1 MEHHINLP
9 ITGMHCENCAALI
22 TRHLKK
28 MEGILSADVSIA
40 TEQAA
45 VTFDADSVSED
56 AIVDKICSLGFDV
69 VDADAESSARAEEF
83 RRQKLQFTVG
93 VIFTLPL
100 FLLSMG
106 RDFGV
111 IGGWA
116 HAAWVNGLM
125 FALAAPVQF
134 YVGWDYYVGGFKALR
149 NRAANMDVLV
159 AMGSSVAFLYS
170 VAVALA
176 VFAGVGELGTHVY
189 FETAAVI
196 ITLIKLGKLLEA
208 RAKGQTSAALKKLLG
223 LSPKTAC
230 LLKNGEEQHLP
241 IAQVTIGDMLLVR
254 PGESIPVDG
263 LVREGESAV
272 DESIFTGESLPV
284 DKTAGSAVT
293 AATINQSGLLTIEA
307 TRVGSETA
315 LARLI
320 QLVQATQQS
329 KAPIQRIAD
338 AVASVF
344 VPVVIG
350 IAFVTFLTWWLLVGE
365 GFTPAMLR
373 LVAVLVIACPCAL
386 GLATPTAVMVG
397 TGIGAQRG
405 ILFRNTESLER
416 AGKLSTVVFDKTGTL
431 TRGEL
436 TLTDIIVGQGARL
449 KSAPTEPEGVL
460 LQFAASAE
468 RGSEHPIGKAIVGAA
483 AERGI
488 DTVAPSQF
496 TAVAGHGII
505 AQLELPSN
513 GASEPAGALSS
524 NEKSEPVG
532 ALSKRANVSNEASE
546 PADALSSNGASEP
559 VGALSKRAN
568 GSNEA
573 SEPVGALSKRANV
586 SNEAFEPVGALSKR
600 ANVIIGTPALLHQHG
615 ISTAGEPLQLEAE
628 RLQTEAKTVLW
639 VAIDGKTEGLIAVAD
654 TLKPEAKEAVA
665 ELRRLGCKVTMMT
678 GDNRV
683 TAEAIAQA
691 AGIDDVMAELLPEDK
706 ASAVKKRQ
714 TGTDGFVAMV
724 GDGINDAPALA
735 QAEVGMALG
744 TGTDIAMETADL
756 TLMHGELRAVP
767 EAIRLSRVTMRTIR
781 QNLFWAFFYNVLL
794 IPLAAGAFYPLTY
807 LPTMLR
813 ELHPM
818 LAAFAMALSSVSVV
832 LNSLRLQRRK

>member
-9 ITGMHCENCAALI
+9 ITGMHCENCASLI
-22 TRHLKK
+22 TRNLKK
-28 MEGILSADVSIA
+28 MEGILAADVSIA

-69 VDADAESSARAEEF
+69 VDADAESTARAEEF
-83 RRQKLQFTVG
+83 RRQRLQFTVG

-116 HAAWVNGLM
+116 HATWVNGLM

-176 VFAGVGELGTHVY
+176 VFAGIGELGAHVY

-241 IAQVTIGDMLLVR
+241 IAQITIGDMLLVR

-263 LVREGESAV
+263 VVREGESAV

-329 KAPIQRIAD
+329 KAPIQRTAD

-350 IAFVTFLTWWLLVGE
+350 IAFATFLAWWVFVGE

-373 LVAVLVIACPCAL
+373 FVAVLVIACPCAL

-416 AGKLSTVVFDKTGTL
+416 AGKLSAVVLDKTGTL
-431 TRGEL
+431 TQGEL
-436 TLTDIIVGQGARL
+436 TLTDIIARE
-449 KSAPTEPEGVL
+449 SEGHGHQRFL
-460 LQFAASAE
+460 LQLAASAE
-468 RGSEHPIGKAIVGAA
+468 RGSEHPIGKAVVRAA
-483 AERGI
+483 AERGL

-496 TAVAGHGII
+496 TAVVGHGIV
-505 AQLELPSN
+505 AQLELSDN
-513 GASEPAGALSS
+513 GE
-524 NEKSEPVG
+524 SEPVG
-532 ALSKRANVSNEASE
+532 ALC
-546 PADALSSNGASEP
+546 
-559 VGALSKRAN
+559 
-568 GSNEA
+568 
-573 SEPVGALSKRANV
+573 
-586 SNEAFEPVGALSKR
+586 KR

-615 ISTAGEPLQLEAE
+615 ISIVGEPFQSQLALEAE

-639 VAIDGKTEGLIAVAD
+639 VAVNGKTEGLIAVAD
-654 TLKPEAKEAVA
+654 TLRPEAKAAVA
-665 ELRRLGCKVTMMT
+665 ELRALGCRVTMMT

-714 TGTDGFVAMV
+714 TETDGFVAMV

-735 QAEVGMALG
+735 QADVGMALG

-756 TLMHGELRAVP
+756 TLMHGELRAIP
-767 EAIRLSRVTMRTIR
+767 EAICLSRATMRTIR

-794 IPLAAGAFYPLTY
+794 IPLAAGAFYPLVF

>member
-1 MEHHINLP
+1 MEHHITLP
-9 ITGMHCENCAALI
+9 VTGMHCENCATLI
-22 TRHLKK
+22 TRNLKK

-45 VTFDADSVSED
+45 VTFNTDSVSED
-56 AIVDKICSLGFDV
+56 AIVDKIRALGFDV
-69 VDADAESSARAEEF
+69 VDADAESTARAEEF
-83 RRQKLQFTVG
+83 QRQKLQFTVG
-93 VIFTLPL
+93 VVFTLPL

-176 VFAGVGELGTHVY
+176 GDALGTHVY

-230 LLKNGEEQHLP
+230 LLKNGEEQHIP
-241 IAQVTIGDMLLVR
+241 IAQVTIGDLLRVR
-254 PGESIPVDG
+254 PGESMPVDG
-263 LVREGESAV
+263 IVRTGESAV

-284 DKTAGSAVT
+284 DKTAGSEVT

-350 IAFVTFLTWWLLVGE
+350 IAFVTFLAWWLWVGE

-397 TGIGAQRG
+397 TGIGAQHG

-416 AGKLSTVVFDKTGTL
+416 AGKLATVVLDKTGTL

-436 TLTDIIVGQGARL
+436 TLTDIILREGARVEIAL
-449 KSAPTEPEGVL
+449 NSL
-460 LQFAASAE
+460 LQLAASAE
-468 RGSEHPIGKAIVGAA
+468 RGSEHPIGKAIVRAA
-483 AERGI
+483 AESGI
-488 DTVAPSQF
+488 DTVAPTQF

-505 AQLELPSN
+505 ASVDTTP
-513 GASEPAGALSS
+513 ASSGGALC
-524 NEKSEPVG
+524 
-532 ALSKRANVSNEASE
+532 KRA
-546 PADALSSNGASEP
+546 D
-559 VGALSKRAN
+559 
-568 GSNEA
+568 
-573 SEPVGALSKRANV
+573 
-586 SNEAFEPVGALSKR
+586 
-600 ANVIIGTPALLHQHG
+600 VIIGTPALLHQHG
-615 ISTAGEPLQLEAE
+615 ISAEDTVEEPSRPLGENARSRCSEDPGISQLVLEAKQ
-628 RLQTEAKTVLW
+628 LQTEAKTVLW
-639 VAIDGKTEGLIAVAD
+639 VAINGKIEGIIAVAD
-654 TLKPEAKEAVA
+654 TLKPDAKDAVA

-678 GDNRV
+678 GDNRA
-683 TAEAIAQA
+683 TAAAIAQA

-706 ASAVKKRQ
+706 ASALQKKQ
-714 TGTDGFVAMV
+714 TETDGLVAMV

-735 QAEVGMALG
+735 QADVGMALG

-756 TLMHGELRAVP
+756 TLMHGELRAIP
-767 EAIRLSRVTMRTIR
+767 EAIRLSRTTMRTIR

-794 IPLAAGAFYPLTY
+794 IPLAAGVFYPLTF
-807 LPTMLR
+807 LPMMLR

-832 LNSLRLQRRK
+832 LNSLRLQWRK

>member
-93 VIFTLPL
+93 VILTLPL

-106 RDFGV
+106 RDFGI

-241 IAQVTIGDMLLVR
+241 IAQVTIGDRLLVR

-263 LVREGESAV
+263 VVREGESAV

-436 TLTDIIVGQGARL
+436 TLTDIIVAEGARL
-449 KSAPTEPEGVL
+449 QSAPTAPEGNQEQGVL

-488 DTVAPSQF
+488 DTIAPSQF

-513 GASEPAGALSS
+513 GASEPTDTLSSNEKSEPAGALSS
-524 NEKSEPVG
+524 NEKSEPAG
-532 ALSKRANVSNEASE
+532 ALSKRANA
-546 PADALSSNGASEP
+546 SNGEP
-559 VGALSKRAN
+559 
-568 GSNEA
+568 
-573 SEPVGALSKRANV
+573 
-586 SNEAFEPVGALSKR
+586 EPVGALSKR
-600 ANVIIGTPALLHQHG
+600 ANVIIGTPALLNQHG
-615 ISTAGEPLQLEAE
+615 ISTVGETFQLEAE

-683 TAEAIAQA
+683 TAKAIAQA

-735 QAEVGMALG
+735 QADVGMALG

-756 TLMHGELRAVP
+756 TLMHGELRAIP

-794 IPLAAGAFYPLTY
+794 IPLAAGAFYPLTS

>member
-1 MEHHINLP
+1 MEHHITLP
-9 ITGMHCENCAALI
+9 VTGMHCENCATLI
-22 TRHLKK
+22 KRNLKK

-45 VTFDADSVSED
+45 VSFNADSVSED
-56 AIVDKICSLGFDV
+56 AIVDKIRSLGFDV
-69 VDADAESSARAEEF
+69 VDADAESTARAEEF
-83 RRQKLQFTVG
+83 QRQKLQFTVG
-93 VIFTLPL
+93 VVFTLPL

-176 VFAGVGELGTHVY
+176 GFAGGDGLGAHVY

-230 LLKNGEEQHLP
+230 LLKNGEEEHIP
-241 IAQVTIGDMLLVR
+241 IAQVTIGDLLRVR
-254 PGESIPVDG
+254 PGESMPVDG
-263 LVREGESAV
+263 IVRTGESAV

-284 DKTAGSAVT
+284 DKTAGSEVT

-350 IAFVTFLTWWLLVGE
+350 IAFVTFLAWWLWVGE

-416 AGKLSTVVFDKTGTL
+416 AGKLATVVLDKTGTL

-436 TLTDIIVGQGARL
+436 MLTDIILPEGARVERT
-449 KSAPTEPEGVL
+449 PTGQKARQETNSL

-468 RGSEHPIGKAIVGAA
+468 RGSEHPIGKAIVRAA
-483 AERGI
+483 AESGI
-488 DTVAPSQF
+488 DTVAPTQF

-505 AQLELPSN
+505 AQLELLSN
-513 GASEPAGALSS
+513 GEARPVNALC
-524 NEKSEPVG
+524 
-532 ALSKRANVSNEASE
+532 KRA
-546 PADALSSNGASEP
+546 D
-559 VGALSKRAN
+559 
-568 GSNEA
+568 
-573 SEPVGALSKRANV
+573 
-586 SNEAFEPVGALSKR
+586 
-600 ANVIIGTPALLHQHG
+600 VIIGTPALLHQHG
-615 ISTAGEPLQLEAE
+615 ISAEDTVGEPSPSQHSPVGEPSPSRCSEAAKQLQA
-628 RLQTEAKTVLW
+628 EAKTVLW
-639 VAIDGKTEGLIAVAD
+639 VAINGKVEGLIAVAD
-654 TLKPEAKEAVA
+654 TLKPDAKDAVT

-683 TAEAIAQA
+683 TAAAIAQA
-691 AGIDDVMAELLPEDK
+691 VGIDDVMAELLPEDK
-706 ASAVKKRQ
+706 ASALQKKQ
-714 TGTDGFVAMV
+714 TATDGLVAMV

-735 QAEVGMALG
+735 QADVGMALG

-756 TLMHGELRAVP
+756 TLMHGELRAIP
-767 EAIRLSRVTMRTIR
+767 EAIRLSRTTMRTIR

-794 IPLAAGAFYPLTY
+794 IPLAAGVFYPLTF
-807 LPTMLR
+807 LPMMLR

-832 LNSLRLQRRK
+832 LNSLRLQWRK

>member
-1 MEHHINLP
+1 MEHHITLP
-9 ITGMHCENCAALI
+9 VTGMHCENCATLI
-22 TRHLKK
+22 KRNLKK

-45 VTFDADSVSED
+45 VTFNADSVSED
-56 AIVDKICSLGFDV
+56 AIVDKIRALGFDV
-69 VDADAESSARAEEF
+69 VDADAESTARAEEF
-83 RRQKLQFTVG
+83 QRQKLQFTVG
-93 VIFTLPL
+93 VVFTLPL

-176 VFAGVGELGTHVY
+176 GFAGGDGLGTHVY

-230 LLKNGEEQHLP
+230 LLKNGEEEHIP
-241 IAQVTIGDMLLVR
+241 IAQVTIGDLLRVR
-254 PGESIPVDG
+254 PGESMPVDG
-263 LVREGESAV
+263 IVRTGESAV

-284 DKTAGSAVT
+284 DKTAGSEVT

-350 IAFVTFLTWWLLVGE
+350 IAFVTFLAWWLWVGE

-416 AGKLSTVVFDKTGTL
+416 AGKLATIVLDKTGTL

-436 TLTDIIVGQGARL
+436 MLTDIILREGARVE
-449 KSAPTEPEGVL
+449 SVPIGQEAHQETNSL
-460 LQFAASAE
+460 LRLAASAE
-468 RGSEHPIGKAIVGAA
+468 RGSEHPIGKAIVRAA
-483 AERGI
+483 AESGI
-488 DTVAPSQF
+488 DTVAPTQF
-496 TAVAGHGII
+496 KAVAGHGII
-505 AQLELPSN
+505 AQLERLNN
-513 GASEPAGALSS
+513 GGAGPVSALC
-524 NEKSEPVG
+524 
-532 ALSKRANVSNEASE
+532 KRA
-546 PADALSSNGASEP
+546 D
-559 VGALSKRAN
+559 
-568 GSNEA
+568 
-573 SEPVGALSKRANV
+573 
-586 SNEAFEPVGALSKR
+586 
-600 ANVIIGTPALLHQHG
+600 VIIGTPALLHQHG
-615 ISTAGEPLQLEAE
+615 ISAEDTVGEPSRPVGETSRSRQTPVGETSRSRCSEAAKQLQA
-628 RLQTEAKTVLW
+628 EAKTVLW
-639 VAIDGKTEGLIAVAD
+639 VAINGKIEGLIAVAD
-654 TLKPEAKEAVA
+654 TLKPDAKDAVT

-683 TAEAIAQA
+683 TAAAIAQA

-706 ASAVKKRQ
+706 ASALQKKQ
-714 TGTDGFVAMV
+714 TEIDGLVAMV

-735 QAEVGMALG
+735 QADVGMALG

-756 TLMHGELRAVP
+756 TLMHGELRAIP
-767 EAIRLSRVTMRTIR
+767 EAIRLSRATMRTIR

-794 IPLAAGAFYPLTY
+794 IPLAAGVFYPLTF
-807 LPTMLR
+807 LPMMLR

-832 LNSLRLQRRK
+832 LNSLRLQWRK

>member
-1 MEHHINLP
+1 MEHHITLP
-9 ITGMHCENCAALI
+9 VTGMHCENCATLI
-22 TRHLKK
+22 KRNLKK
-28 MEGILSADVSIA
+28 MEGVLSADVSIA

-45 VTFDADSVSED
+45 VTFNADSVSED
-56 AIVDKICSLGFDV
+56 AIVDKIRSLGFDV
-69 VDADAESSARAEEF
+69 VDADAESTARAEEF
-83 RRQKLQFTVG
+83 QRQKLQFTVG
-93 VIFTLPL
+93 VVFTLPL

-176 VFAGVGELGTHVY
+176 GFAGGDGLGTHVY

-230 LLKNGEEQHLP
+230 LLTNGEEEHIP
-241 IAQVTIGDMLLVR
+241 IAQVTIGDLLRVR
-254 PGESIPVDG
+254 PGESMPVDG
-263 LVREGESAV
+263 IVRTGESAV

-284 DKTAGSAVT
+284 DKTAGSEVT

-350 IAFVTFLTWWLLVGE
+350 IAFVTFLAWWLWVGE

-416 AGKLSTVVFDKTGTL
+416 AGKLATVVLDKTGTL

-436 TLTDIIVGQGARL
+436 MLTDIILREEARVER
-449 KSAPTEPEGVL
+449 APTGQKAHQETNSL

-468 RGSEHPIGKAIVGAA
+468 RGSEHPIGKAIVRAA
-483 AERGI
+483 AESGI
-488 DTVAPSQF
+488 DTVAPTQF

-505 AQLELPSN
+505 AQLERLNN
-513 GASEPAGALSS
+513 GGAGPVSALC
-524 NEKSEPVG
+524 
-532 ALSKRANVSNEASE
+532 KRA
-546 PADALSSNGASEP
+546 D
-559 VGALSKRAN
+559 
-568 GSNEA
+568 
-573 SEPVGALSKRANV
+573 
-586 SNEAFEPVGALSKR
+586 
-600 ANVIIGTPALLHQHG
+600 VIIGTPALLNQHG
-615 ISTAGEPLQLEAE
+615 ISAEDTVGEPSLSQLCEAAKQLQA
-628 RLQTEAKTVLW
+628 EAKTVLW
-639 VAIDGKTEGLIAVAD
+639 VAINGKIEGLIAVAD
-654 TLKPEAKEAVA
+654 TLKPDAKDAVA

-683 TAEAIAQA
+683 TAAAIAQA

-706 ASAVKKRQ
+706 ATALQKKQ
-714 TGTDGFVAMV
+714 TETNGLVAMV

-735 QAEVGMALG
+735 QADVGMALG

-756 TLMHGELRAVP
+756 TLMHGELRAIP
-767 EAIRLSRVTMRTIR
+767 EAIRLSRATMRTIR

-794 IPLAAGAFYPLTY
+794 IPLAAGVFYPLTF
-807 LPTMLR
+807 LPMMLR

-832 LNSLRLQRRK
+832 LNSLRLQWRK

>member
-1 MEHHINLP
+1 MAHHININLP

-22 TRHLKK
+22 TRNLKK
-28 MEGILSADVSIA
+28 MEGVLSADVSIA

-45 VTFDADSVSED
+45 VTFDADAVSED
-56 AIVDKICSLGFDV
+56 AIVDNICSLGFDV
-69 VDADAESSARAEEF
+69 VDADAEATARAEEF
-83 RRQKLQFTVG
+83 QRQKLQFTVG
-93 VIFTLPL
+93 VAFTLPL
-100 FLLSMG
+100 FILSMG

-125 FALAAPVQF
+125 FVLAAPVQF

-176 VFAGVGELGTHVY
+176 VFVGVGELGTHVY

-223 LSPKTAC
+223 LSPQTAC
-230 LLKNGEEQHLP
+230 LLKNGEEQHIP
-241 IAQVTIGDMLLVR
+241 IAQVTIGDLLRVR
-254 PGESIPVDG
+254 PGESMPVDG
-263 LVREGESAV
+263 VVREGESAV

-284 DKTAGSAVT
+284 DKTAGSEVT

-350 IAFVTFLTWWLLVGE
+350 IALASFFVWWIFVGE

-416 AGKLSTVVFDKTGTL
+416 AGKLTTVVLDKTGTL

-436 TLTDIIVGQGARL
+436 TLTDIIVREGARL
-449 KSAPTEPEGVL
+449 ESGPTGQEASQAPSSL
-460 LQFAASAE
+460 LLFAASAE
-468 RGSEHPIGKAIVGAA
+468 RGSEHPIGKAIVRAA

-488 DTVAPSQF
+488 ATVAPTQF
-496 TAVAGHGII
+496 KAVVGQGII
-505 AQLELPSN
+505 AQLERINN
-513 GASEPAGALSS
+513 GGAGPISALC
-524 NEKSEPVG
+524 
-532 ALSKRANVSNEASE
+532 KRA
-546 PADALSSNGASEP
+546 D
-559 VGALSKRAN
+559 
-568 GSNEA
+568 
-573 SEPVGALSKRANV
+573 
-586 SNEAFEPVGALSKR
+586 
-600 ANVIIGTPALLHQHG
+600 VIIGTPALLHQHG
-615 ISTAGEPLQLEAE
+615 ISAEDTVGEPSLSQLCEDAKQLQA
-628 RLQTEAKTVLW
+628 EAKTVLW
-639 VAIDGKTEGLIAVAD
+639 VSINGQAEGLIAVAD
-654 TLKPEAKEAVA
+654 TLKPEAKDAVV
-665 ELRRLGCKVTMMT
+665 ELRRLGCRVTMMT
-678 GDNRV
+678 GDNRA
-683 TAEAIAQA
+683 TAEAIANA
-691 AGIDDVMAELLPEDK
+691 AGIDDVMAELLPGDK
-706 ASAVKKRQ
+706 AAAVKKRQ
-714 TGTDGFVAMV
+714 TETDGLVAMV

-735 QAEVGMALG
+735 QADVGMALG

-767 EAIRLSRVTMRTIR
+767 EAIRLSRATMRTIR

-794 IPLAAGAFYPLTY
+794 IPLAAGAFYPLTF

-832 LNSLRLQRRK
+832 LNSLRLQWRN

>member
-1 MEHHINLP
+1 MEHHITLP
-9 ITGMHCENCAALI
+9 VTGMHCENCATLI
-22 TRHLKK
+22 KRNLKK

-45 VTFDADSVSED
+45 VTFNADSVSED
-56 AIVDKICSLGFDV
+56 AIVDKIRSLGFDV
-69 VDADAESSARAEEF
+69 VDADAESTARAEEF
-83 RRQKLQFTVG
+83 QRQKLQFTVG
-93 VIFTLPL
+93 VVFTLPL

-116 HAAWVNGLM
+116 HAVWVNGLM

-176 VFAGVGELGTHVY
+176 GFAGGDGLGTHVY

-230 LLKNGEEQHLP
+230 LLKNGEEEHIP
-241 IAQVTIGDMLLVR
+241 IAQVTIGDLLRVR
-254 PGESIPVDG
+254 PGESMPVDG
-263 LVREGESAV
+263 IVRAGESAV

-284 DKTAGSAVT
+284 DKTAGSEVT

-350 IAFVTFLTWWLLVGE
+350 IAFVTFLAWWLWVGE

-416 AGKLSTVVFDKTGTL
+416 AGKLATVVLDKTGTL

-436 TLTDIIVGQGARL
+436 MLTDIILREGARVE
-449 KSAPTEPEGVL
+449 SEPIGQKAHQETNSL

-468 RGSEHPIGKAIVGAA
+468 RGSEHPIGKAIVRAA
-483 AERGI
+483 AESGI
-488 DTVAPSQF
+488 DTVAPTQF

-505 AQLELPSN
+505 AQLELLNN
-513 GASEPAGALSS
+513 GGPGSVSALC
-524 NEKSEPVG
+524 
-532 ALSKRANVSNEASE
+532 KRA
-546 PADALSSNGASEP
+546 D
-559 VGALSKRAN
+559 
-568 GSNEA
+568 
-573 SEPVGALSKRANV
+573 
-586 SNEAFEPVGALSKR
+586 
-600 ANVIIGTPALLHQHG
+600 VIIGTPALLHQHG
-615 ISTAGEPLQLEAE
+615 ISAEDTVGETSWSRCSEAAKQLQA
-628 RLQTEAKTVLW
+628 EAKTVLW
-639 VAIDGKTEGLIAVAD
+639 VAINGKIEGLIAVAD
-654 TLKPEAKEAVA
+654 TLKPDAKDAVT

-683 TAEAIAQA
+683 TAAAIAQA

-706 ASAVKKRQ
+706 ADALEKKQ
-714 TGTDGFVAMV
+714 TETDGLVAMV

-735 QAEVGMALG
+735 QADVGMALG

-756 TLMHGELRAVP
+756 TLMHGELRAIP
-767 EAIRLSRVTMRTIR
+767 EAIHLSRVTMRTIR

-794 IPLAAGAFYPLTY
+794 IPLAAGVFYPLTF
-807 LPTMLR
+807 LPMMLR

-832 LNSLRLQRRK
+832 LNSLRLQWRK